1 MPDPLNQQQVQEQTD
16 AFRRDYKAVH
26 AEIAKAI
33 VGHKDIVDGVLT
45 CLFVG
50 GHALLEGV
58 PGLGKTALIR
68 ALSEALHLKFNRIQ
82 FTPDLMPADVIG
94 TSIIEEDENGRRG
107 FKFQEGPI
115 FAQIVLADEINRAT
129 PKTQSAML
137 EAMQEKQVTAG
148 GNVRKLDRPFFVMA
162 TQNPL
167 EQEGT
172 YPLPEAQLDRFF
184 YKLVVNYSGRDE
196 LAEILN
202 RTTAGHD
209 PKVNA
214 VLDDQK
220 ILQHQALVRQVVIA
234 PHVQDYAIRCV
245 LATHPDGEFAPAS
258 VNQFFRVGA
267 SPARRPGD
275 HAGEQGPRPARRPV
289 PRQLRGREGRGD
301 PRDAPPLHPQ
311 LRGRGRGDDD
321 GHRAATHPGG
331 DADGRR
337 HGDAGGGAVRKRR
350 PDGFE
355 AWRRWSH
362 VRRCCW
368 RRPIALMG
376 AELPR
381 AAGDL
386 QIGSEPTWRTSMTSS
401 QRCSGD

>member
-1 MPDPLNQQQVQEQTD
+1 MAAADQPMNQQQVQEQTD
-16 AFRRDYKAVH
+16 AFRRDYKAVQS
-26 AEIAKAI
+26 EIAKAI

-94 TSIIEEDENGRRG
+94 TSIIEEDEHGRRG

-115 FAQIVLADEINRAT
+115 FSQIVLADEINRAT

-148 GNVRKLDRPFFVMA
+148 GTVRKLDRPFFVMA

-184 YKLVVNYSGRDE
+184 YKLVVNYSGREE

-267 SPARRPGD
+267 SP
-275 HAGEQGPRPARRPV
+275 
-289 PRQLRGREGRGD
+289 
-301 PRDAPPLHPQ
+301 
-311 LRGRGRGDDD
+311 
-321 GHRAATHPGG
+321 RAAQAITL
-331 DADGRR
+331 ASKVRALLDGRFHVSFNDIKEVAIPAMR
-337 HGDAGGGAVRKRR
+337 HRCILNFEGEAEGMTTDMVLQRILEETPTDVGMAMPAGAR
-350 PDGFE
+350 
-355 AWRRWSH
+355 
-362 VRRCCW
+362 
-368 RRPIALMG
+368 
-376 AELPR
+376 
-381 AAGDL
+381 
-386 QIGSEPTWRTSMTSS
+386 
-401 QRCSGD
+401 